1 MAGREYFTGI
11 VGKDLGSGGALSYR
25 PQSQVYTIVSISE
38 AHIHIRSYNCAIII
52 HSSKENV

>member
-25 PQSQVYTIVSISE
+25 PQSQV
-38 AHIHIRSYNCAIII
+38 
-52 HSSKENV
+52 